1 MGHEVPVVLLPM
13 TLLLSTPTYGTHCH
27 WLWQSDRGS
36 REGLPMAIELLG
48 GSIILEDIIYSKGSF
63 VTSVLQPWRCVF
75 PSRPHTNPIYT
86 DCKDQ
91 T

>member
-48 GSIILEDIIYSKGSF
+48 GSIILEDIISGKALLSLLFYSPGDASF
-63 VTSVLQPWRCVF
+63 
-75 PSRPHTNPIYT
+75 
-86 DCKDQ
+86 
-91 T
+91 